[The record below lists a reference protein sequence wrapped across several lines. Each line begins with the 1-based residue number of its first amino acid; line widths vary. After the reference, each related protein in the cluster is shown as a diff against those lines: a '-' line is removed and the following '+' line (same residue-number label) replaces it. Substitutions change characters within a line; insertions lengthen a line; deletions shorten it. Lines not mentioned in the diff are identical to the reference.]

1 MLNGGW
7 PAENNARL
15 FLEGEVSQ
23 VSAVLIA
30 LLSFITADKVRILIP
45 ESGRSVYVTSDDL
58 VEVSWTRPGRKSP
71 QSTTGSIVNLNPSKT
86 SLADS
91 YVLLKTTDGKRELV
105 QLEVIHSIQVL
116 SDPTPKLSKTSTDQ
130 DGLREVLSKM
140 KAGQIVKVVWQH
152 PLIDEQFECVGSV
165 SHLDSLDEVGYLFL
179 NMDENCA
186 VVNLSH
192 VVSVEMLDQ
201 LSPST
206 TSKQKSSPGQ
216 SVTSSSFGPNSYFAH
231 LPIHGDIGKQVQ
243 PDVLRTL
250 VDRLPQSERYP
261 VVLVD
266 LMLGNPTSKKVREVE
281 SVVRA
286 MQSDRDVVG
295 IVAMGTTLCGISP
308 DTFDLVLY
316 EQLDQSGS
324 RVYKKTKS
332 SSATRR
338 RFQTWKDA
346 KSADWLLI
354 QTRSLEAALKELGKT
369 GSLKKPGNQ
378 SSVSKAMRDAHQRF
392 DDYTKDLPAAVK
404 TWSTIGRRQSEARGL
419 ASSAKSQSAATQ
431 SGYQRKKEL
440 GQKSLNLYSGL
451 IKDLD
456 FIRDTLGLCSYY
468 EDSSPLSITQVTS
481 KGKECQVEATQLRNH
496 LKSGG

>member
-1 MLNGGW
+1 MAQLST
-7 PAENNARL
+7 L
-15 FLEGEVSQ
+15 
-23 VSAVLIA
+23 LIA
-30 LLSFITADKVRILIP
+30 LFSLIAADKVRILIP
-45 ESGRSVYVTSDDL
+45 ETGRSVYVTSTDL
-58 VEVSWTRPGRKSP
+58 VEVSWTRPGRRSP
-71 QSTTGSIVNLNPSKT
+71 QSTVGSIVNLDPSKT

-91 YVLLKTTDGKRELV
+91 YVLLKTSDGKREIV
-105 QLEVIHSIQVL
+105 QLEAIHSIQVL
-116 SDPTPKLSKTSTDQ
+116 SDRPPTDSKTSTAQ
-130 DGLREVLSKM
+130 GGPREVLSEM
-140 KAGQIVKVVWQH
+140 KPGQMVKVVWKH
-152 PLIDEQFECVGSV
+152 PSIDDRFQCVGSL
-165 SHLDSLDEVGYLFL
+165 SHLESLDEVGYLFL

-192 VVSVEMLDQ
+192 VVSVEIVDQ
-201 LSPST
+201 LSAQPS
-206 TSKQKSSPGQ
+206 SKQKSSPGQ
-216 SVTSSSFGPNSYFAH
+216 PVTSSSFGPNSYFAH
-231 LPIHGDIGKQVQ
+231 LPLHGDIGKQVQ

-250 VDRLPQSERYP
+250 VDRLPQPERYP

-316 EQLDQSGS
+316 EQLDQSGTK
-324 RVYKKTKS
+324 VYEKSKS

-338 RFQTWKDA
+338 RFQTWEDA
-346 KSADWLLI
+346 KRADWLLV
-354 QTRSLEAALKELGKT
+354 QTQSLEAALRGLGKT

-378 SSVSKAMRDAHQRF
+378 SLVSKAMRDAHQRF
-392 DDYTKDLPAAVK
+392 ADYTKDLPAAVQI
-404 TWSTIGRRQSEARGL
+404 WSTIGRRQREARGL
-419 ASSAKSQSAATQ
+419 ASSARSQSDATQ
-431 SGYQRKKEL
+431 SGYQRKMEL

-456 FIRDTLGLCSYY
+456 FIRDTLELCSYY
-468 EDSSPLSITQVTS
+468 EDSSPLSITEVKA
-481 KGKECQVEATQLRNH
+481 KGQECQIEATQLRNH